1 MRKMSVSESRK
12 SFEEACPAWKPRKID
27 SHDHI
32 EFTITKEMMEDF
44 DLFFCMWL
52 SAKDVAVFFEDSE
65 DKIQALTD
73 RIDEF
78 LYEDG
83 SVRFVVSCRDLF
95 IVRPSNRT
103 MFQVVETPYD

>member
-1 MRKMSVSESRK
+1 MITVSKARAR
-12 SFEEACPAWKPRKID
+12 FEEACPTWKPRKID

-32 EFTITKEMMEDF
+32 EFVITKEMMEDF

-52 SAKDVAVFFEDSE
+52 AAKDVAVFFEDSE
-65 DKIQALTD
+65 EKIQALTD

-95 IVRPSNRT
+95 IVRPSNNT
-103 MFQVVETPYD
+103 MFQVVETPYE